1 MLVSSLMNLKYG
13 YSENIKLIMWQLI
26 FFFMIYQFGKDYS
39 SNFFFKVFTWI
50 LSLVWFLANLVSL
63 YWFVIQ
69 YGIKIPIKY
78 KYYLVRLGG

>member
-39 SNFFFKVFTWI
+39 SNFFSKYLPGYFHW
-50 LSLVWFLANLVSL
+50 
-63 YWFVIQ
+63 
-69 YGIKIPIKY
+69 YGF
-78 KYYLVRLGG
+78 

>member
-1 MLVSSLMNLKYG
+1 MQLLHLEKKSKKYDWLLIAFIGAMLVSSLMNLKYG

-50 LSLVWFLANLVSL
+50 LSLVWF
-63 YWFVIQ
+63 
-69 YGIKIPIKY
+69 
-78 KYYLVRLGG
+78 

>member
-39 SNFFFKVFTWI
+39 SNFFQSIYLDTFIGMVF
-50 LSLVWFLANLVSL
+50 S
-63 YWFVIQ
+63 
-69 YGIKIPIKY
+69 
-78 KYYLVRLGG
+78 